1 MTQAL
6 SLAGWTHVYAGKVR
20 DLYIPV
26 SAPSLEEAD
35 SVLMVASDRIS
46 AFDFMLNPPI
56 PNKGR
61 LLNQLTLW
69 WMRQFPDV
77 PNHVV
82 STDVPDEVAG
92 RAIICKRLKMYPV
105 ECVVRGYLTGSGWA
119 EYQESGTVC
128 GIALPEGLRDGS
140 RLPEPIFTPAY
151 KAPQGEHDEN
161 ITWEQT
167 KELVGEQ
174 AAVALRDAS
183 IDLYTRGAEI
193 ARDRGLI
200 LADTKFEF
208 GSDLGRLTLADE
220 VLTSDSSRYWDRD
233 SWEQGAPKLSFD
245 KQVVRNWLSE
255 HWDRTGEPPTLPDD
269 LVQLTERQY
278 LTLFQRIT
286 GLDAPAE

>member
-1 MTQAL
+1 MTEGLA
-6 SLAGWTHVYAGKVR
+6 LAGWTHVYAGKVR

-26 SAPSLEEAD
+26 SAERLETAD
-35 SVLMVASDRIS
+35 SLLMVASDRIS

-69 WMRQFPDV
+69 WLRQFPDV

-92 RAIICKRLKMYPV
+92 RAVICKRLTMYPV
-105 ECVVRGYLTGSGWA
+105 ECVVRGYLTGSGLA
-119 EYQESGTVC
+119 EYRESGTVC
-128 GIALPEGLRDGS
+128 GIPLPAGLQDGS

-161 ITWEQT
+161 ITWERT
-167 KELVGEQ
+167 VELIGLQ
-174 AAVALRDAS
+174 AAEAIRAAS
-183 IDLYTRGAEI
+183 LDLYTRGAQI
-193 ARDRGLI
+193 AHDRGLI

-220 VLTSDSSRYWDRD
+220 VLTSDSSRYWDLEGWQTGT
-233 SWEQGAPKLSFD
+233 STLSFD
-245 KQVVRNWLSE
+245 KQVVRNWLNE
-255 HWDRTGEPPTLPDD
+255 HWDRAGEPPELPAE
-269 LVQLTERQY
+269 LVHLTEQQY
-278 LTLFQRIT
+278 LTLFQRLT
-286 GLDAPAE
+286 GLDSPAE